1 MGCENS
7 ANDVLVDVDT
17 ESHGN
22 LLGNALASPTR
33 IALFHFYNG
42 TNQIRAW
49 AFRSR
54 PGSAFCGKQKPVFS
68 MNQSAMKVEKRRWF
82 HHDCGSYQSSRQH
95 KYRAPSGDKPVRGA
109 EIRPWVSGTIQ
120 HQQLLPE
127 QNGFS
132 ENRPRTSGTNQTNK
146 DGDEMDE

>member
-17 ESHGN
+17 EGQGN
-22 LLGNALASPTR
+22 LLGNARASPTW
-33 IALFHFYNG
+33 IALFHFNNG
-42 TNQIRAW
+42 TNQIRAR

-82 HHDCGSYQSSRQH
+82 HRDCGSHQSSRQH

-109 EIRPWVSGTIQ
+109 EIRPSASGTIQ
-120 HQQLLPE
+120 NQQLMPE
-127 QNGFS
+127 QDGFG
-132 ENRPRTSGTNQTNK
+132 ENCPHASGTNETNK
-146 DGDEMDE
+146 DGNDMDE

>member
-17 ESHGN
+17 EGQGN
-22 LLGNALASPTR
+22 LLGNAWASPTW
-33 IALFHFYNG
+33 IALLHFNNG

-54 PGSAFCGKQKPVFS
+54 PRSAFCGKQKPVFS

-82 HHDCGSYQSSRQH
+82 HHDCGSYQSSGQH
-95 KYRAPSGDKPVRGA
+95 NYRAQSGDKPVRGA
-109 EIRPWVSGTIQ
+109 EIRRSVSGTIQ
-120 HQQLLPE
+120 NQQLMPE
-127 QNGFS
+127 QNGFG
-132 ENRPRTSGTNQTNK
+132 ENCPHASGTNQAHK
-146 DGDEMDE
+146 DGDDMDE

>member
-17 ESHGN
+17 ESQGN
-22 LLGNALASPTR
+22 LLGNARASPTW
-33 IALFHFYNG
+33 IALLHFNNG

-54 PGSAFCGKQKPVFS
+54 PRSAFCGKQKPVFS

-82 HHDCGSYQSSRQH
+82 HRDCGSYQSSRQH
-95 KYRAPSGDKPVRGA
+95 KYGAQSGDKPVRGA
-109 EIRPWVSGTIQ
+109 EIRPSLSGTIQ
-120 HQQLLPE
+120 NQQLMPE
-127 QNGFS
+127 QNGFG
-132 ENRPRTSGTNQTNK
+132 ENCPHASGTNQTNK
-146 DGDEMDE
+146 DGDDMDE